1 MYELFLASQL
11 EFYTNISKL
20 KSSFFLLKI
29 SVAILIPLINIIS
42 KTKFS
47 IMFLP
52 KSREFFITILTLLN
66 LKKIQNDLHIKL
78 KLNRKIRNI
87 NLICVGV
94 FTGLA
99 ILKLSPN

>member
-29 SVAILIPLINIIS
+29 SVAILIPLINSLIIS

-52 KSREFFITILTLLN
+52 KSREFPFYYDLN
-66 LKKIQNDLHIKL
+66 FVKFKKNTK
-78 KLNRKIRNI
+78 
-87 NLICVGV
+87 
-94 FTGLA
+94 
-99 ILKLSPN
+99 